1 MEMFNKS
8 ICLLA
13 AGLLLTACDNG
24 EIGMQTSDIEYPATP
39 RGETV
44 DDYHGTKV
52 ADPYRWMEDLD
63 SSDVKAWVQA
73 QNAIAEPWLASIP
86 ERDAIIKRMTKIWD
100 YERYTTPYKEGGRYF
115 YKRNDGLQD
124 HYVLY
129 VTDKMDAEG
138 RVLLDP
144 NTFSEDGTVSLSQ
157 AVPSPNGELLAY
169 SISDGGSDWRQW
181 RVRNVA
187 TGEDLPD
194 MLMHTKFTG
203 VSWSRDSS
211 GFFYSRYPLGA
222 DGTADDSKPVSIYYH
237 AIGTPQED
245 DAQIYALDHPTRNPY
260 GTVTEDGK
268 YLVITVWD
276 GYASNAVHYMA
287 LEEGSGPAVELLTD
301 WDALYTL
308 LGNQDSELYF
318 QTTNNAP
325 NGRIIAID
333 VEQPEPSAWREIVP
347 EQPETLESATLVG
360 GHVVAQYLKDAQ
372 SLVRI
377 HDMDGEHVRD
387 VALPTV
393 GSASGFSGSEDD
405 PETFFAFSSFT
416 APNQIYRYDIAT
428 GESELFRK
436 DEVPAHLDVY
446 ETKQVFFES
455 KDGTRVPMFIV
466 HHKDMKLDGTNP
478 TLLYGYGGFNV
489 ALTPSFSISR
499 TTWLQMGGVL
509 AIANLRGGS
518 EYGEAWHEAGTK
530 LKKQNVFDDFIAA
543 AETLIDHKYTNPGK
557 LAIQGGSN
565 GGLLV
570 GAVLNQRPEL
580 FGAALPAVG
589 VMDMLRYHTPS
600 ANARAWSSDY
610 GLSENP
616 EEFKAMYAYSP
627 YQNVR
632 DDVCYPPT
640 LVTTADHDDR
650 VVPWHSYKYT
660 AAMQH
665 AQAAQ
670 EKCGVPVLIRVETRA
685 GHGAGKPTWMVI
697 ENIADQWAFLAEALN
712 MDVEFE

>member
-1 MEMFNKS
+1 MKIFNKCM
-8 ICLLA
+8 CLLA
-13 AGLLLTACDNG
+13 AGLLLAACDND
-24 EIGMQTSDIEYPATP
+24 EIGMQASDIEYPPTP
-39 RGETV
+39 RSETV
-44 DDYHGTKV
+44 DTYHGTKV
-52 ADPYRWMEDLD
+52 ADPYRWMEELD
-63 SSDVKAWVQA
+63 SPDVKAWVQA
-73 QNAIAEPWLASIP
+73 QNAIAEPWLAGIP
-86 ERDAIIKRMTKIWD
+86 ERDAIIKRMTDTWD
-100 YERYTTPYKEGGRYF
+100 YERYTTPYKEGDRYF
-115 YKRNDGLQD
+115 YKRNDGLQN
-124 HYVLY
+124 HYVLH
-129 VTDKMDAEG
+129 VTKSLNTEG

-181 RVRNVA
+181 RVRNVE
-187 TGEDLPD
+187 TGDDLPD
-194 MLMHTKFTG
+194 MIMHTKFSG

-211 GFFYSRYPLGA
+211 GFFYSRYPMGA
-222 DGTADDSKPVSIYYH
+222 HGTADDSKPVGIHYH
-237 AIGTPQED
+237 TIGTPQED

-260 GTVTEDGK
+260 GTVTEDGR

-287 LEEGSGPAVELLTD
+287 LDEGSGPAVELLTE
-301 WDALYTL
+301 WDALYTF
-308 LGNQDSELYF
+308 LGNQDSRLYF
-318 QTTNNAP
+318 QTTNGAP
-325 NGRIIAID
+325 NGRVIAID

-347 EQPETLESATLVG
+347 EQKEALEIATLVG
-360 GHVVAQYLKDAQ
+360 GHVVAQYLQDAQ
-372 SLVRI
+372 SLVRV
-377 HDMDGEHVRD
+377 HNMNGEHVRD
-387 VALPTV
+387 VALPAV
-393 GSASGFSGSEDD
+393 GSASGFSGSQEN

-416 APNQIYRYDIAT
+416 VPNQIYRYNVAT

-436 DEVPAHLDVY
+436 DQVPAHLDVY

-466 HHKDMKLDGTNP
+466 HHRDMELDGTNP

-509 AIANLRGGS
+509 AVANLRGGS

-530 LKKQNVFDDFIAA
+530 LKKQNVFDDFVAA
-543 AETLIDHKYTNPGK
+543 AETLIDLKYTNPGK

-616 EEFKAMYAYSP
+616 EEFKAIYAYSP

-665 AQAAQ
+665 TQAVQ
-670 EKCGVPVLIRVETRA
+670 KKCHAPILISIETRA
-685 GHGAGKPTWMVI
+685 GHGAGKPTWMII
-697 ENIADQWAFLAEALN
+697 ENIADQWAFLAHALN
-712 MDVEFE
+712 MEMKFE

>member
-1 MEMFNKS
+1 MTTCYRNV
-8 ICLLA
+8 CLLVL
-13 AGLLLTACDNG
+13 GLLVAGCDNS
-24 EIGMQTSDIEYPATP
+24 EMNMTTSDIAYPPTP

-44 DDYHGTKV
+44 DNYHGTKV

-63 SSDVKAWVQA
+63 SPDVQAWVQA
-73 QNAIAEPWLASIP
+73 QNTVAEPWLAGIP
-86 ERDAIIKRMTKIWD
+86 ARENIIERLTEIWD
-100 YERYTTPYKEGGRYF
+100 YERFATPFKEGGRYF

-129 VTDKMDAEG
+129 VTESLDAEG

-157 AVPSPNGELLAY
+157 AIPSPDGELLAY

-194 MLMHTKFTG
+194 MIMHTKFTG

-211 GFFYSRYPLGA
+211 GFFYSRYPLNETGA
-222 DGTADDSKPVSIYYH
+222 ADDSKPVGIYYH
-237 AIGTPQED
+237 AIGTQQEED
-245 DAQIYALDHPTRNPY
+245 SDIYALNHETRNPY

-268 YLVITVWD
+268 YLVVTVWD
-276 GYASNAVHYMA
+276 GYASNAVHY
-287 LEEGSGPAVELLTD
+287 LTLDEGSAPAIELLVD
-301 WDALYTL
+301 WDALYIF
-308 LGNQDSELYF
+308 LGNKDSEFYF

-325 NGRIIAID
+325 NGRVIAID
-333 VEQPEPSAWREIVP
+333 IEQPDASAWREVVA
-347 EQPETLESATLVG
+347 EQPEALESATLVG

-372 SLVRI
+372 SLVRV
-377 HDMDGEHVRD
+377 HDMDGKHLRD
-387 VALPTV
+387 VALPDV
-393 GSASGFSGSEDD
+393 GSAAGFSGSQDD
-405 PETFFAFSSFT
+405 PETFFSFSSFT
-416 APNQIYRYDIAT
+416 VPNQVHQYNVAT

-436 DEVPAHLDVY
+436 DQVPAHLDVY
-446 ETKQVFFES
+446 ETSQVFFES

-466 HHKDMKLDGTNP
+466 HHKDIKLDGTNP

-499 TTWLQMGGVL
+499 TAWLQMGGVL
-509 AIANLRGGS
+509 AVANLRGGS

-543 AETLIDHKYTNPGK
+543 AETLIDRKYTNPGK

-616 EEFKAMYAYSP
+616 EEFEAMRAYTP

-650 VVPWHSYKYT
+650 VVPWHSYKYA
-660 AAMQH
+660 AAMQR

-670 EKCGVPVLIRVETRA
+670 ENCDNPVLIRIETRA

-697 ENIADQWAFLAEALN
+697 ENIADQWAFLAHALN
-712 MDVEFE
+712 MKVEF

>member
-1 MEMFNKS
+1 MKIFNKCM
-8 ICLLA
+8 CLLA
-13 AGLLLTACDNG
+13 AGLLLAACDND
-24 EIGMQTSDIEYPATP
+24 EIGMQASDIEYPPTP
-39 RGETV
+39 RSETV
-44 DDYHGTKV
+44 DTYHGTKV
-52 ADPYRWMEDLD
+52 ADPYRWMEELD
-63 SSDVKAWVQA
+63 SPDVKAWVQA
-73 QNAIAEPWLASIP
+73 QNAIAEPWLAGIP
-86 ERDAIIKRMTKIWD
+86 ERDAIIKRMTDTWD
-100 YERYTTPYKEGGRYF
+100 YERYTTPYKEGDRYF
-115 YKRNDGLQD
+115 YKRNDGLQN
-124 HYVLY
+124 HYVLH
-129 VTDKMDAEG
+129 VTKSLNTEG

-181 RVRNVA
+181 RVRNVE
-187 TGEDLPD
+187 TGDDLPD
-194 MLMHTKFTG
+194 MIMHTKFSG

-211 GFFYSRYPLGA
+211 GFFYSRYPMGA
-222 DGTADDSKPVSIYYH
+222 HGTADDSKPVGIHYH
-237 AIGTPQED
+237 TIGTPQED

-260 GTVTEDGK
+260 GTVTEDGR

-287 LEEGSGPAVELLTD
+287 LDEGSGPAVELLTE
-301 WDALYTL
+301 WDALYTF
-308 LGNQDSELYF
+308 LGNQDSRLYF
-318 QTTNNAP
+318 QTTNGAP
-325 NGRIIAID
+325 NGRVIAID

-347 EQPETLESATLVG
+347 EQKEALEIATLVG
-360 GHVVAQYLKDAQ
+360 GHVVAQYLQDAQ
-372 SLVRI
+372 SLVRV
-377 HDMDGEHVRD
+377 HNMNGEHVRD
-387 VALPTV
+387 VALPAV
-393 GSASGFSGSEDD
+393 GSASGFSGSQKNS
-405 PETFFAFSSFT
+405 ETFFAFSSFT
-416 APNQIYRYDIAT
+416 VPNQIYRYNVAT

-436 DEVPAHLDVY
+436 DQVPAHLDVY

-466 HHKDMKLDGTNP
+466 HHRDMELDGTNP

-489 ALTPSFSISR
+489 ALTPTFSISR

-509 AIANLRGGS
+509 AVANLRGGS

-543 AETLIDHKYTNPGK
+543 AETLIDLKYTNPGK

-616 EEFKAMYAYSP
+616 EEFKAIYAYSP

-665 AQAAQ
+665 AQAVQ
-670 EKCGVPVLIRVETRA
+670 KKCHAPILISIETRA
-685 GHGAGKPTWMVI
+685 GHGAGKPTWMII
-697 ENIADQWAFLAEALN
+697 ENIADQWAFLAHALN
-712 MDVEFE
+712 MEMEFE

>member
-1 MEMFNKS
+1 MKIFNKCM
-8 ICLLA
+8 CLLA
-13 AGLLLTACDNG
+13 AGLLLAACDND
-24 EIGMQTSDIEYPATP
+24 EIGMQASDIEYPPTP
-39 RGETV
+39 RSETV
-44 DDYHGTKV
+44 DTYHGTKV
-52 ADPYRWMEDLD
+52 ADPYRWMEELD
-63 SSDVKAWVQA
+63 SPDVKAWVQA
-73 QNAIAEPWLASIP
+73 QNAIAEPWLAGIP
-86 ERDAIIKRMTKIWD
+86 ERDAIIKRMTDTWD
-100 YERYTTPYKEGGRYF
+100 YERYTTPYKEGDRYF
-115 YKRNDGLQD
+115 YKRNDGLQN
-124 HYVLY
+124 HYVLH
-129 VTDKMDAEG
+129 VTKSLNTEG

-181 RVRNVA
+181 RVRNVE
-187 TGEDLPD
+187 TGDDLPD
-194 MLMHTKFTG
+194 MIMHTKFSG

-211 GFFYSRYPLGA
+211 GFFYSRYPMGA
-222 DGTADDSKPVSIYYH
+222 HGTADDSKPVSIHYH
-237 AIGTPQED
+237 TIGTPQED

-260 GTVTEDGK
+260 GTVTEDGR

-287 LEEGSGPAVELLTD
+287 LDEGSGPAVELLTE
-301 WDALYTL
+301 WDALYTF
-308 LGNQDSELYF
+308 LGNQDSRLYF
-318 QTTNNAP
+318 QTTNGAP
-325 NGRIIAID
+325 NGRVIAID

-347 EQPETLESATLVG
+347 EQKEALEIATLVG
-360 GHVVAQYLKDAQ
+360 GHVVAQYLQDAQ
-372 SLVRI
+372 SLVRV
-377 HDMDGEHVRD
+377 HNMNGEHVRD
-387 VALPTV
+387 VALPAV
-393 GSASGFSGSEDD
+393 GSASGFSGSQEN

-416 APNQIYRYDIAT
+416 VPNQIYRYNVAT

-436 DEVPAHLDVY
+436 DQVPAHLDVY

-466 HHKDMKLDGTNP
+466 HHRDMELDGTNP

-509 AIANLRGGS
+509 AVANLRGGS

-530 LKKQNVFDDFIAA
+530 LKKQNVFDDFVAA
-543 AETLIDHKYTNPGK
+543 AETLIDLKYTNPGK

-616 EEFKAMYAYSP
+616 EEFKAIYAYSP

-665 AQAAQ
+665 TQAVQ
-670 EKCGVPVLIRVETRA
+670 KKCHAPILISIETRA
-685 GHGAGKPTWMVI
+685 GHGAGKPTWMII
-697 ENIADQWAFLAEALN
+697 ENIADQWAFLAHALN
-712 MDVEFE
+712 MEMEFE